1 VDACLVITGGGVGQ
15 PVAGDPVFTAKHYR
29 RHQNGGM
36 KKVFLFFIVFV
47 AATSARS
54 ENANNGGWAIALPGY
69 QITLPADHYPHYQF
83 RTEWWYFTG
92 NVQTAVGREF
102 GYQLTFFRFG
112 YRPPGI
118 GRPAASRFVMNDLKF
133 AHFAVTDVSAAEF
146 HFDSRVSR
154 GAYGEAGF
162 GDGDRLAWIDDW
174 ELDLSNIFRLKA
186 AAKDYSI
193 ELELTPERP
202 PVFQGENGLSQKAD
216 GAGHASYYY
225 SITRLNTSGTI
236 KIGAETYPVK
246 GSSWFDREWATNQ
259 LAPEQSGW
267 NWFAIQLSDGGDMM
281 LYQMRLKR
289 GGIDSHSTGKWI
301 APGGATSDLTTDEF
315 RLSPEK
321 YWVSPASKANYP
333 VVWKLT
339 IPKLDLELDITPVV
353 EDQELNLGVVYWEG
367 SIRLTGQRAGKP
379 VHGVGY
385 MELTG
390 YAAGTGEEEI
400 KSER

>member
-1 VDACLVITGGGVGQ
+1 
-15 PVAGDPVFTAKHYR
+15 
-29 RHQNGGM
+29 M

-54 ENANNGGWAIALPGY
+54 ENANSGGWAIALPGY

-112 YRPPGI
+112 YRPPGV

-133 AHFAVTDVSAAEF
+133 AHFAVTDVSAAKF

-174 ELDLSNIFRLKA
+174 ELDLSNIFHLKA
-186 AAKDYSI
+186 DAKDYSI

-202 PVFQGENGLSQKAD
+202 AVLQGENGLSQKAD

-225 SITRLNTSGTI
+225 SITRLNTSGTV
-236 KIGAETYPVK
+236 KIGEENYKVEGK
-246 GSSWFDREWATNQ
+246 SWFDREWATNQ
-259 LAPEQSGW
+259 LSPEQVGW
-267 NWFAIQLSDGGDMM
+267 NWFAIQLSDGSDLM
-281 LYQMRLKR
+281 LYQMRLR
-289 GGIDSHSTGKWI
+289 HGGVDPHSDGKWI
-301 APGGATSDLTTDEF
+301 AMDGATADLTVDEF
-315 RLSPEK
+315 QLSPQK

-333 VVWKLT
+333 VGWKLT
-339 IPKLDLELDITPVV
+339 IPKLNIELEITPAV
-353 EDQELNLGVVYWEG
+353 EDQELNLAVVYWEG
-367 SIRLTGQRAGKP
+367 SIRVKGRRGGKP
-379 VHGVGY
+379 VDGIGY
-385 MELTG
+385 LELTG
-390 YAAGTGEEEI
+390 YQGEAPGL
-400 KSER
+400 

>member
-1 VDACLVITGGGVGQ
+1 
-15 PVAGDPVFTAKHYR
+15 
-29 RHQNGGM
+29 M
-36 KKVFLFFIVFV
+36 KKLFLFFIVLV

-54 ENANNGGWAIALPGY
+54 ENANSEGWAIALPGY
-69 QITLPADHYPHYQF
+69 QITLPADHYPHYRF

-92 NVQTAVGREF
+92 NVQTASGREF

-118 GRPAASRFVMNDLKF
+118 PAASRFVMNDLKF
-133 AHFAVTDVSAAEF
+133 AHFAVTDVSAAKF

-186 AAKDYSI
+186 AAKDYAI

-202 PVFQGENGLSQKAD
+202 AILQGENGLSQKAD

-236 KIGAETYPVK
+236 KVGTETYPVK

-267 NWFAIQLSDGGDMM
+267 NWFAIQLSDGSDMM
-281 LYQMRLKR
+281 LYQMRLKG
-289 GGIDSHSTGKWI
+289 GGIDSHSSGKWI
-301 APGGATSDLTTDEF
+301 APGGATTDLTTDEF

-321 YWVSPASKANYP
+321 YWMSPTSKANYP

-339 IPKLDLELDITPVV
+339 IPKLDLELDITPAV

-379 VHGVGY
+379 VHGLGY

-390 YAAGTGEEEI
+390 YAPGTGEEI
-400 KSER
+400 RSER